1 MVVDRRRIARLKA
14 RAQAPRR
21 SVLVDSETGE
31 EYEAP
36 EDIFLRVMGALG
48 SEEPE
53 PDPLVAEIIDRL
65 NWLYYRES
73 GEAFWLRDMTHT
85 GKAAANEE

>member
-14 RAQAPRR
+14 RAQSTR

-36 EDIFLRVMGALG
+36 EDIFLRVMGSLG
-48 SEEPE
+48 GEEPE

-73 GEAFWLRDMTHT
+73 GELFWLRDMTHT

>member
-1 MVVDRRRIARLKA
+1 MVVDHRRIARLKA
-14 RAQAPRR
+14 RAQATR
-21 SVLVDSETGE
+21 SVLVDSETGQ

-36 EDIFLRVMGALG
+36 EHIFLRVVGALG
-48 SEEPE
+48 GEEPE
-53 PDPLVAEIIDRL
+53 PDPLVAEIIGRL

-73 GEAFWLRDMTHT
+73 GEPFWLRDMTHT

>member
-14 RAQAPRR
+14 RAQATR
-21 SVLVDSETGE
+21 SVLVDSETGQ

-36 EDIFLRVMGALG
+36 EDIFLRVMGSLG
-48 SEEPE
+48 GEEPE
-53 PDPLVAEIIDRL
+53 PDPLVAEIIGRL

-73 GEAFWLRDMTHT
+73 GEPFWLRDMTHT